1 MNDLTIIDS
10 AELEELNALLGTE
23 VSGGKSEP
31 SISKVPVLQINSRS
45 KSKGTRKSI
54 PEGSFYLRG
63 LGEPAYSETATFR
76 PLASHVQYLHFAD
89 VKQDNGEDKWTLISK
104 SLAII
109 NPNRDEARDTKGG
122 IACGMPSWE
131 ARKDMDYSEAK
142 VWRDMQNRVIR
153 GLVSFTGK
161 TEDGEE
167 VVYENQPCIMFNKAT
182 NYGGFWKDFHSKLP
196 AGSHL
201 YNYQAEMY
209 LQHNEKGSVSWYTI
223 GWSPDLDNQ
232 LPLTQEVKETMM
244 VFADTLRAE
253 NKEIDEKYFTAIKEG
268 SIDSKAMSALGD
280 SLDDDLEDV
289 A

>member
-1 MNDLTIIDS
+1 MTDLTIIDS
-10 AELEELNALLGTE
+10 AELAELNAFLGTE

-76 PLASHVQYLHFAD
+76 PLASHVQYLHFDD

-167 VVYENQPCIMFNKAT
+167 VVYEN
-182 NYGGFWKDFHSKLP
+182 
-196 AGSHL
+196 
-201 YNYQAEMY
+201 
-209 LQHNEKGSVSWYTI
+209 
-223 GWSPDLDNQ
+223 
-232 LPLTQEVKETMM
+232 
-244 VFADTLRAE
+244 R
-253 NKEIDEKYFTAIKEG
+253 
-268 SIDSKAMSALGD
+268 
-280 SLDDDLEDV
+280 
-289 A
+289 